1 MGCRS
6 GPFCWNISLFSEAVA
21 NNHSRTASNPCLHL
35 DKNFG
40 TPSERAINQG
50 IVPKLCVPTDT
61 LLWEDSFRER
71 EKPISFSL
79 PVLFVVMLKS
89 PASWVNHFR
98 TNVSIRSSFG
108 FGARQT
114 RRRFGSQSVEIVI
127 NRDIEIPFFIGL

>member
-1 MGCRS
+1 
-6 GPFCWNISLFSEAVA
+6 
-21 NNHSRTASNPCLHL
+21 
-35 DKNFG
+35 
-40 TPSERAINQG
+40 
-50 IVPKLCVPTDT
+50 
-61 LLWEDSFRER
+61 
-71 EKPISFSL
+71 
-79 PVLFVVMLKS
+79 MLKS